1 MYHHGDVHAVQHA
14 AGHEFHLAAH
24 VLDHAL
30 LAQILTEGQL
40 DHLLSGY
47 GNQTD
52 GAAQAIQCAGFLQG
66 SSNAQQGSRL
76 TVVTAA
82 MGHAIDRFGVIGDV
96 QGIQLTEDCQL
107 GAGASGIHFG
117 IETGDIAS
125 QSEGITQS
133 LILFHQIV
141 VCFPLGVAGLGV
153 SPEPTLRIQ
162 DHLAVLLYILYQLLL
177 SFSHYN
183 CLLSKVICT
192 P

>member
-1 MYHHGDVHAVQHA
+1 
-14 AGHEFHLAAH
+14 
-24 VLDHAL
+24 
-30 LAQILTEGQL
+30 
-40 DHLLSGY
+40 
-47 GNQTD
+47 
-52 GAAQAIQCAGFLQG
+52 
-66 SSNAQQGSRL
+66 
-76 TVVTAA
+76 

-125 QSEGITQS
+125 QGEGVTQS

-177 SFSHYN
+177 SFSHSN
-183 CLLSKVICT
+183 CPLSKSICT